1 MRCPPYPRTTPIRSK
16 HACPRCG
23 AWSPDPWD
31 QKKPHHCQPKPD
43 HRKEEDD
50 GKGILPREADDLE

>member
-1 MRCPPYPRTTPIRSK
+1 MRRPPYPRTTPIRSN

-50 GKGILPREADDLE
+50 VGKD